1 MSPRQSS
8 HEKKTPPDFD
18 ALPSWQ
24 RKSVERSLRSARD
37 RARDRSDRLVN
48 AGLELIKATGDL
60 NFTVQDVADQAGMSI
75 RTFYMFFATKDDLL
89 LAIHERIFSTEASP
103 RLRKSCDAVKDPVE
117 KIRTF
122 IEALFALAG
131 NGQPATRALLMQQH
145 RLAESRPDDL
155 DRAMEPQV
163 QLFITLLQQAADSDR
178 LSKEIDIETTARLL
192 HTLIHGLVESR
203 VLGSKLAGEVE
214 VDEVWTVCKRAIGI
228 A

>member
-1 MSPRQSS
+1 MSSRRSS
-8 HEKKTPPDFD
+8 HQKTPPDFD
-18 ALPSWQ
+18 QLPSWQ
-24 RKSVERSLRSARD
+24 RQSVERSLRSARD

-48 AGLELIKATGDL
+48 AGLELIKETGDI

-131 NGQPATRALLMQQH
+131 NGQPATRALLRQQH

-155 DRAMEPQV
+155 DRATEPQV
-163 QLFITLLQQAADSDR
+163 RLFVNLIQQAADSGR
-178 LSKEIDIETTARLL
+178 LAREIDIESTARLL
-192 HTLIHGLVESR
+192 HNMIHSVVESR
-203 VLGSKLAGEVE
+203 VLGSKAAGELT
-214 VDEVWTVCKRAIGI
+214 VDDVWAVCTRAIGI